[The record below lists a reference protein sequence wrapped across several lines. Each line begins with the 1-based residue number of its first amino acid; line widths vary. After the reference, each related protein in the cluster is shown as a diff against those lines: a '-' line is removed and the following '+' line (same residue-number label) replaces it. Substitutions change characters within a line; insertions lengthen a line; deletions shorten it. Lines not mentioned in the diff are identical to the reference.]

1 MTMSVE
7 WAWWIV
13 AAVLVG
19 AELLTGTFYLLAVG
33 LAVAFGG
40 IAAFAGASLP
50 VQFTVAGI
58 LGVVLT
64 IVAHRMRLARA
75 TPPPLPSLDIG
86 QAVRVETWNA
96 DGSARVSYRGT
107 SWDAEPVTPEVTQAA
122 TMYIVAT
129 RGSRLILSDR
139 RPPA

>member
-1 MTMSVE
+1 MSVE

-19 AELLTGTFYLLAVG
+19 AELLTGTFYLLAIG
-33 LAVAFGG
+33 MAVAFGG
-40 IAAFAGASLP
+40 VAAFAGASLP
-50 VQFTVAGI
+50 MQFAVAGV

-64 IVAHRMRLARA
+64 VVAHRLRLSRA
-75 TPPPLPSLDIG
+75 TPPPQPSLDIG
-86 QAVRVETWNA
+86 QSVRVDTWNA
-96 DGSARVSYRGT
+96 DGTARVSYRGT
-107 SWDAEPVTPEVTQAA
+107 TWDAEPVTPEVPHAA
-122 TMYIVAT
+122 TMYIIAT

>member
-1 MTMSVE
+1 MSVE

-33 LAVAFGG
+33 VGVAFGG
-40 IAAFAGASLP
+40 VAAYAGASLP
-50 VQFTVAGI
+50 LQFTVAGV

-64 IVAHRMRLARA
+64 IVAHRMRLSRA
-75 TPPPLPSLDIG
+75 TPPPQPSLDIG
-86 QAVRVETWNA
+86 QSVRVETWNA
-96 DGSARVSYRGT
+96 DGTARVSYRGT
-107 SWDAEPVTPEVTQAA
+107 SWDAEPVTPDVPQAA

>member
-1 MTMSVE
+1 MSVE

-33 LAVAFGG
+33 MGVAFGG
-40 IAAFAGASLP
+40 VAAFAGASLP
-50 VQFTVAGI
+50 VQFAVAGI

-64 IVAHRMRLARA
+64 VVAHRMRLTRV
-75 TPPPLPSLDIG
+75 TPPPQPSLDIG

-96 DGSARVSYRGT
+96 DGTARVNYRGT
-107 SWDAEPVTPEVTQAA
+107 SWDADLVTPEVPQAA
-122 TMYIVAT
+122 TMYVVAT
-129 RGSRLILSDR
+129 RGSRLVLSDR
-139 RPPA
+139 RPPS

>member
-1 MTMSVE
+1 MSVE

-13 AAVLVG
+13 AALLVG

-40 IAAFAGASLP
+40 VAAFAGASLP
-50 VQFTVAGI
+50 MQFAVAGV

-64 IVAHRMRLARA
+64 MVAHRMRLARV
-75 TPPPLPSLDIG
+75 TPPPQPPLDIG

-96 DGSARVSYRGT
+96 DGTARVSYRGT
-107 SWDAEPVTPEVTQAA
+107 SWDAEPVTPEVPQAA